1 MANDINKNGSIYIK
15 QGGFYYNVSGNDAL
29 ILNKYLGYKLYG
41 VNQFRTGF
49 PVNGQ
54 DTVLKKID
62 KLHMNYEVYDQDGCC
77 VTHKEFED
85 NCYEIIDPANTMQ
98 ITGESSQNEGK
109 EYKKISSTGKF
120 QNYISILE
128 SLSEGINFATGE
140 IIEGLDEELK
150 DYLLEIAMYFDTMLK
165 NKEKFKSNNPS
176 QGKRW
181 TKEEEEQ
188 LINEFNS
195 GIEIKEIAKIHQRSF
210 GSVFIR
216 LSKHFNLGDKIK

>member
-1 MANDINKNGSIYIK
+1 MKNAINKNGSIYIK

-62 KLHMNYEVYDQDGCC
+62 KLHMNYEVYDQNGYC
-77 VTHKEFED
+77 VANKEFAD
-85 NCYEIIDPANTMQ
+85 NCYEIIDPANAMQ

-109 EYKKISSTGKF
+109 EYKKTSSTSKF

-128 SLSEGINFATGE
+128 SLSEGVNFSTGE

-150 DYLLEIAMYFDTMLK
+150 SYLFEIAIYFDTMLK
-165 NKEKFKSNNPS
+165 NKEKFKASNPN
-176 QGKRW
+176 QGKPW
-181 TKEEEEQ
+181 SIEEDEQ
-188 LINEFNS
+188 LLFEYKNGKSIS
-195 GIEIKEIAKIHQRSF
+195 DICEIHGRSH
-210 GSVFIR
+210 GSIR
-216 LSKHFNLGDKIK
+216 SRLLKLGVLS